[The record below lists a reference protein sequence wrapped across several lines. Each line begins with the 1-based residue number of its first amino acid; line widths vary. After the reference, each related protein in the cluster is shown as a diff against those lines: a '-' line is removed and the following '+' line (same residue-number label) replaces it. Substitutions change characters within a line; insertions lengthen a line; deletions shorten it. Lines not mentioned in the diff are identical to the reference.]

1 MSIRPDQWIATRSTP
16 PTHILQT
23 VHGQSPQFAW
33 EGITHTKE
41 QLRSFTDRYMATQV
55 SHEDLQEEGW
65 VPMIEPFE
73 MEQVRYKATYPWM
86 NGIRKGEISIANS
99 QNAEMFR
106 TGLGPKL
113 TEDDK
118 FLYHNNQL
126 DIKAYTWEDE
136 LYHVP
141 ERVISYGNSSYGY
154 DVRLSEE
161 FKLFTNLNSAVIDP
175 KRFDEKCLIDAE
187 LKTDPNGDKYVIL
200 PPNSYLLGRTI
211 EYFHIPRNV
220 TVVAVGKSTYAR
232 AGAIVNVTPI
242 EAEFQ
247 GNVVIEISNST
258 NLPLKIYANE
268 GISQF
273 LFFESDQECKTSYAD
288 RDGKYMHQTGVVLP
302 RI

>member
-1 MSIRPDQWIATRSTP
+1 MIKSDRWIATRSTP

-23 VHGQSPQFAW
+23 VHGQNPQFAW

-41 QLRSFTDRYMATQV
+41 QLQSFKDRYMATEV
-55 SHEDLQEEGW
+55 SHEDLQKEGW
-65 VPMIEPFE
+65 SPMIEPFE
-73 MEQVRYKATYPWM
+73 RHQVRESE
-86 NGIRKGEISIANS
+86 GG
-99 QNAEMFR
+99 
-106 TGLGPKL
+106 
-113 TEDDK
+113 
-118 FLYHNNQL
+118 
-126 DIKAYTWEDE
+126 
-136 LYHVP
+136 
-141 ERVISYGNSSYGY
+141 RVISYGNSSYGY

-161 FKLFTNLNSAVIDP
+161 FKLFTNINSAVIDP
-175 KRFDEKCLIDAE
+175 KCFDEKCLIDAE
-187 LKTDPNGDKYVIL
+187 LKIDPNGDKYVIL

-220 TVVAVGKSTYAR
+220 TVVALGKSTYAR

-242 EAEFQ
+242 EAEFE

-273 LFFESDQECKTSYAD
+273 LLFESDEECETSYAD

>member
-1 MSIRPDQWIATRSTP
+1 MIKSDKWIATQSTP
-16 PTHILQT
+16 PSHALHT
-23 VHGQSPQFAW
+23 VHGRDTMLAW
-33 EGITHTKE
+33 EGITHTPKELESKE
-41 QLRSFTDRYMATQV
+41 QRYIATRLRP
-55 SHEDLQEEGW
+55 EDLTKIDW
-65 VPMIEPFE
+65 KPMIEPFE
-73 MEQVRYKATYPWM
+73 RRQVRFKATFPWG
-86 NGIRKGEISIANS
+86 NGLRKGEMAVIDSN
-99 QNAEMFR
+99 NAEVMLQ
-106 TGLGPKL
+106 GLGTKL

-118 FLYHNNQL
+118 FLYYNGEL
-126 DIKAYTWEDE
+126 KTKVLEWEGE
-136 LYHVP
+136 LYHAP

-161 FKLFTNLNSAVIDP
+161 FKLFTNINSAVIDP

-187 LKTDPNGDKYVIL
+187 LKVDPNGDKYVIL
-200 PPNSYLLGRTI
+200 PPNSYLLGRTV
-211 EYFHIPRNV
+211 EYFRIPRNV

-242 EAEFQ
+242 EAEFE

-273 LFFESDQECKTSYAD
+273 LFFQSDEDCETSYAD
-288 RDGKYMHQTGVVLP
+288 RDGKYQGQTGVVVP